1 MSMRLRCLRCAIDL
15 PADERAAFIAPT
27 LLVCG
32 ACLQGDHDIEQ
43 TVAAVRYD
51 FPWDGLI
58 SRFKFRNGT
67 DLAGPLARLLADA
80 AQRQQAAQGMPRP
93 DLLIPAPL
101 TPERLRERG
110 YNQAWELAR
119 RVSRQSGIA
128 TAPSL
133 LARVLGGP
141 HQADLPRARR
151 LRQVEGAYAP
161 TPAGL
166 LAVRGRRVA
175 VVDDVMTT
183 GATARE
189 LARTLRRA
197 GASAVQVWVLA
208 RTPDD

>member
-1 MSMRLRCLRCAIDL
+1 MDL
-15 PADERAAFIAPT
+15 PGPGPVF
-27 LLVCG
+27 CG
-32 ACLQGDHDIEQ
+32 ACLRGDDLLEH

-58 SRFKFRNGT
+58 SRFKFRGAT

-80 AQRQQAAQGMPRP
+80 AVRQQALHGIPRP
-93 DLLIPAPL
+93 EWLVPVPL
-101 TPERLRERG
+101 TAERLRERG

-119 RVSRQSGIA
+119 RVSRQVGIP
-128 TAPSL
+128 TAPGL
-133 LARVLGGP
+133 LARVVGGP

-166 LAVRGRRVA
+166 QALRGCRVA
-175 VVDDVMTT
+175 VIDDVMTT